1 MKATEQTLQE
11 VDRAIRKVAEKF
23 PSSEEATMLTDI
35 HLRVSQD
42 SGELLAYDDDDNE
55 INRCVVEQ
63 WIENKD
69 DDFYQHVAATLRASL
84 LKQKEKIEQMSILK
98 PYSFVLE
105 DDDKETIE
113 ELYLVDDDTVILQ
126 EELIRAGVLPTDYD
140 FEAHKELVPMQAGD
154 VPITYADT
162 TPLERD
168 FGFKPSTS
176 LRTGLRA
183 FAEWYARYYG
193 TYK

>member
-1 MKATEQTLQE
+1 MKATEHTLQE
-11 VDRAIRKVAEKF
+11 VERAIRKVAEKF
-23 PSSEEATMLTDI
+23 PPSEEATLLTDI

-69 DDFYQHVAATLRASL
+69 DDFYQNVAATLRSSL
-84 LKQKEKIEQMSILK
+84 HKQKEKIEQMSILK

-113 ELYLVDDDTVILQ
+113 ELYLVDDDTVILH
-126 EELIRAGVLPTDYD
+126 EELMAGLDKD
-140 FEAHKELVPMQAGD
+140 LDEF
-154 VPITYADT
+154 
-162 TPLERD
+162 LEQLLKD
-168 FGFKPSTS
+168 
-176 LRTGLRA
+176 
-183 FAEWYARYYG
+183 
-193 TYK
+193 